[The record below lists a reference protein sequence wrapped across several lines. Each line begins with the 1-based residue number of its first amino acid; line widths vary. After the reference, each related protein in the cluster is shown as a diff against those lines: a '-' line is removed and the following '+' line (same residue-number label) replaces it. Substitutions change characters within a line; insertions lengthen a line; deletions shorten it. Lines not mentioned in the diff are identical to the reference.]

1 MSKQKQ
7 DTLLVSYV
15 NDILVV
21 GRKAPTLQ
29 PVIVNAFQG
38 EEAHKIYE
46 MLVTKKEKG
55 VINESK

>member
-7 DTLLVSYV
+7 DTLLVSFV

-46 MLVTKKEKG
+46 MLVTKKEK
-55 VINESK
+55 